1 MGLNSRHI
9 MLEGSRDNALGM
21 FLPYFQ
27 ERGINVSISALKQY
41 LLNKFV
47 NEASM
52 NNLSL
57 RSNYYLVGVARYYF
71 NGDLTT
77 NKELN
82 AFNENVKDD
91 FKQDVCAR
99 LNVLIDILRNA
110 YIDSVGTKFEQP
122 EDFGTLTIKQLLRK
136 YGKKIDTALGVNVKE
151 KKKEEKQVS
160 DDYTAGPNYTYEI
173 LYSFDDATKYYRYTQ
188 PGAWCITYGKT
199 HYNAYVSRL
208 KIHYV
213 IFKMNGF
220 ENVPRKRGDGF
231 TFKKPHDLYGNSL
244 IAVLQSN
251 SSPEPIYITSRWN
264 HGSTVDGTSGTE
276 ADHAYTKE
284 EFLNV
289 IGQDES
295 VLVRAFEQWKA
306 NLPKK
311 ETVNRKELNA
321 EKLAAV
327 RGFKY
332 LQMRINNG
340 ASLKEIHDN
349 EGLKIIPLDERS
361 AGDVKKVMGTYLVTM
376 QFNGKTYTTL
386 MDRKILMPEKLLFNE
401 DGYSRHLLNRS
412 DRFSTLRESQGKPFY
427 IFDKI
432 HHKFVDVDGTYK
444 FKHLSS
450 NLDSYYGNGDTKY
463 SIVAMSGNQQALID
477 LDTLEPIRATNGA
490 VWFED
495 IRLRTDSG
503 WRGSIIVRYMGGEWN
518 NAIVEMIYDSA
529 ANEVYLF
536 NSGTKTFIPTKT
548 EDGFVYDSSIVHSI
562 PDGYVPMIKHVEG
575 VFKARKLFDYN
586 RNEFLVLGKYD
597 EFGVIH
603 GYGSLFGF
611 TLPNSDGVAYY
622 YDKEAEKYITHKN
635 GSAIVTTRGVNLM
648 VNGRK
653 GMDTVLISLGN
664 NAYGFSYKKVLIYNM
679 LTHDLIRDDISGEE
693 YDIYGSNYNDT
704 YKVYCPDGRDG
715 TYITKDPKKDYE
727 EKQHMDGMKE
737 SFVRSFKS
745 LLERM
750 GEKS

>member
-9 MLEGSRDNALGM
+9 VLEGSRDNALGM

-27 ERGINVSISALKQY
+27 ERGINVSLSTLKQY

-71 NGDLTT
+71 NGDLTA

-122 EDFGTLTIKQLLRK
+122 EDFGTLTIQKLLRK
-136 YGKKIDTALGVNVKE
+136 YGKKIDAALGINVKE

-199 HYNAYVSRL
+199 HYNAYVNRL

-264 HGSTVDGTSGTE
+264 HGSSVDGTSGTE

-361 AGDVKKVMGTYLVTM
+361 LNDVKKIMGTYLMTM
-376 QFNGKTYTTL
+376 PINGKTYTTL
-386 MDRKILMPEKLLFNE
+386 MDRKVLMPEKLLFNE
-401 DGYSRHLLNRS
+401 DGYSRHIKNKS
-412 DRFSTLRESQGKPFY
+412 DRFSVIQECHGKPFY
-427 IFDKI
+427 IYDKLR
-432 HHKFVDVDGTYK
+432 HKFVEVDGIYK
-444 FKHLSS
+444 FKYLSS
-450 NLDSYYGNGDTKY
+450 NLDSYYNIDTKY
-463 SIVAMSGNQQALID
+463 AMVAMSNNQKALID
-477 LDTLEPIRATNGA
+477 LDTFEPIRATNGA
-490 VWFED
+490 VWFENITIND
-495 IRLRTDSG
+495 NYYYTGAIPYI
-503 WRGSIIVRYMGGEWN
+503 GSKWNDTII
-518 NAIVEMIYDSA
+518 EMTYDSS

-536 NSGTKTFIPTKT
+536 NSGTKSFIKTRT
-548 EDGFVYDSSIVHSI
+548 EDGFVYYGEKRHLV
-562 PDGYVPMIKHVEG
+562 PDGFIPMEKRVDG
-575 VFKARKLFDYN
+575 VVTYKVFDYN
-586 RNEFLVLGKYD
+586 KNEFLVLDKYD
-597 EFGVIH
+597 EFGDIKGVEFVFAF
-603 GYGSLFGF
+603 S
-611 TLPNSDGVAYY
+611 LPNDKEKVYY
-622 YDKEAEKYITHKN
+622 YDKEAEKYITYRNKIVSTRWIKLMNTSRNKN
-635 GSAIVTTRGVNLM
+635 
-648 VNGRK
+648 
-653 GMDTVLISLGN
+653 TVLISLSTGD
-664 NAYGFSYKKVLIYNM
+664 YPYKDVLIYNL
-679 LTHDLIRDDISGEE
+679 LTHDLLRDDISGDL
-693 YDIYGSNYNDT
+693 YNIYGFGQDETFVAYVPNSNEKY
-704 YKVYCPDGRDG
+704 V
-715 TYITKDPKKDYE
+715 TKSPKKDYE
-727 EKQHMDGMKE
+727 EKQQMAGMKE